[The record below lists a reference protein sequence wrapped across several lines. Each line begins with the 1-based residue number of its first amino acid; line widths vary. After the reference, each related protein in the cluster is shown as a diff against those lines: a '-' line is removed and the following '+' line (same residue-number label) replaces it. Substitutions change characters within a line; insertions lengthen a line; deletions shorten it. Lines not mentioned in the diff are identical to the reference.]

1 MANNNLKH
9 IGEMTSLS
17 EVINALAEQGYTL
30 DFNLKSSQ
38 INNGENP
45 LQEFP
50 EQFLIDKHY
59 RFEGE
64 SDPDD
69 EAIVYAISSVD
80 GKIKGILVNGYGTS
94 SERCGEEIINKL
106 KTRTDED
113 FNHE

>member
-1 MANNNLKH
+1 MDHDHLKH

-17 EVINALAEQGYTL
+17 EVINALAEQGYTV

-38 INNGENP
+38 INGGENP
-45 LQEFP
+45 IQEFP

-69 EAIVYAISSVD
+69 EAIVYAISSID
-80 GKIKGILVNGYGTS
+80 GKIRGIFVNGYGTS
-94 SERCGEEIINKL
+94 SENFGEEVIKQL
-106 KTRTDED
+106 KNRTD
-113 FNHE
+113 

>member
-1 MANNNLKH
+1 MDNDYLKH

-17 EVINALAEQGYTL
+17 EVVNALVNQGYIV

-38 INNGENP
+38 LSSGRNP
-45 LQEFP
+45 IQESP

-69 EAIVYAISSVD
+69 EAIVYAISSID
-80 GKIKGILVNGYGTS
+80 GKIKGIFVNGYGTS
-94 SERCGEEIINKL
+94 SESAGDEVIKKIKI
-106 KTRTDED
+106 RTD
-113 FNHE
+113 

>member
-1 MANNNLKH
+1 MDYDNLKH

-17 EVINALAEQGYTL
+17 EVVNALAKQGYTI

-38 INNGENP
+38 VNDGENP
-45 LQEFP
+45 IQEFP

-80 GKIKGILVNGYGTS
+80 GKIKGIFVNGYGTS
-94 SERCGEEIINKL
+94 SEKSGDELIKKL
-106 KTRTDED
+106 KTRT
-113 FNHE
+113 H

>member
-1 MANNNLKH
+1 MDNDYLKH
-9 IGEMTSLS
+9 IGEITSLS
-17 EVINALAEQGYTL
+17 EVVNALVKQGYTV

-38 INNGENP
+38 LSSGENP
-45 LQEFP
+45 IQASP

-80 GKIKGILVNGYGTS
+80 GKIKGIFVNGYGTS
-94 SERCGEEIINKL
+94 SEEAGDELIKQL
-106 KTRTDED
+106 KTRTD
-113 FNHE
+113 